1 MFNTALVTAQLRKV
15 VGWKNFWDLAE
26 IPALGATLNTSES
39 GQYYQDFH
47 PALRLDYISSL
58 RPPSDTLTNYL
69 TTVVTESIPQ
79 LLNRVETQKQLQNV
93 GRDIA
98 TSDVVFDIGKKQAN
112 ITNTSY
118 FCGVSFALKSS
129 VGLAAIINR
138 VGLYLTAAVTDLDL
152 YLFHSSQEDPID
164 TYQFTTTKVNSFSW
178 LEQRIEMF
186 YEDGNVSGG
195 TWFLGYYQDDLASQA
210 SQAVSYTNTNWM
222 LGYCTTC
229 NGGQYQEKYLSIS
242 NHLALCGFYQPAAVV
257 GTFDSELAVKTNT
270 NNWGFNFNITI
281 GCDMT
286 QFWIDNRRV
295 LANVLGMQVAMS
307 VLQMMKFS
315 SEINNVEE
323 GIKIMIVRD
332 LEGANDTGQKPLWSM
347 LNDSVNALILD
358 NGNLNTI
365 CLPCARK
372 PKTSYG
378 ALG

>member
-15 VGWKNFWDLAE
+15 VGWKNFWNLAE
-26 IPALGATLNTSES
+26 IPALGATLNLSES

-69 TTVVTESIPQ
+69 STVVTESIPQ

-98 TSDVVFDIGKKQAN
+98 TSDVVFEIGKKQAN

-118 FCGVSFALKSS
+118 FCGVSFSLKSS
-129 VGLAAIINR
+129 VGLAAVINR
-138 VGLYLTAAVTDLDL
+138 IGLYLTQPVTDLDL
-152 YLFHSSQEDPID
+152 YLFHSSQESAID

-186 YEDGNVSGG
+186 YEDGNANWLLGPCGG
-195 TWFLGYYQDDLASQA
+195 CGGGYGEA
-210 SQAVSYTNTNWM
+210 NT
-222 LGYCTTC
+222 
-229 NGGQYQEKYLSIS
+229 KYLSIS
-242 NHLALCGFYQPAAVV
+242 NHLALCGFYQPAATV
-257 GTFDSELAVKTNT
+257 GLFDSELAVKTNT

-281 GCDMT
+281 GCDLT

-295 LANVLGMQVAMS
+295 LANVLGMQVAMK
-307 VLQMMKFS
+307 VLEMMKFS

-323 GIKIMIVRD
+323 GVKIMIVRD
-332 LEGANDTGQKPLWSM
+332 LEGANDTGQKPLWST

-358 NGNLNTI
+358 NGNLNNI

>member
-1 MFNTALVTAQLRKV
+1 MFNTTLVTAQLRKV
-15 VGWKNFWDLAE
+15 IGWKNFWDLTE
-26 IPALGATLNTSES
+26 IPALGATLNLSES

-58 RPPSDTLTNYL
+58 RPPSDTLANYL
-69 TTVVTESIPQ
+69 STVVTESIPQ

-118 FCGVSFALKSS
+118 FCGVSFSLKSS

-152 YLFHSSQEDPID
+152 YLFHSSQEDAIA

-186 YEDGNVSGG
+186 YEDGEVSGG
-195 TWFLGYYQDDLASQA
+195 TWFLGYYQDDLAAQA
-210 SQAVSYTNTNWM
+210 TQAVSYTNVNWL

-229 NGGQYQEKYLSIS
+229 NGGQYQEKYLSVA
-242 NHLALCGFYQPAAVV
+242 NHLAICGFYQPAAVV
-257 GTFDSELAVKTNT
+257 GSFDSELAVKTNT

-281 GCDMT
+281 GCDLT

-295 LANVLGMQVAMS
+295 LANVLGMQVAMK
-307 VLQMMKFS
+307 VLEMMKFS

-323 GIKIMIVRD
+323 GVKIMIVRD
-332 LEGANDTGQKPLWSM
+332 LEGANDTGQKPLWST

-372 PKTSYG
+372 PKTTYG